1 MTTLAVQEPF
11 APINQN
17 DNSFQLPPGFAIVP
31 IESLRSNPPSID
43 ASMKL
48 GEFVEKHFLPEKK
61 TLSHLT
67 LRGYLGDI
75 RRCILPVLGT
85 VPIGSINHSRIQ
97 AMIDSCPTRK
107 AALSAKCT
115 LSSILGCAVSLDMLD
130 VNPALGRYRFP
141 RQIEPNEPPLGVW
154 LTDFS
159 QIAAVLRLAQEYD
172 DGGEIERACLLGYG
186 FGLRKGEILGV
197 DAQDM
202 DLKNGVLHVRRAFT
216 RWNGKAEVHA
226 LKTVESSRDI
236 PFLGYVLDRCR
247 ELKPE
252 DGAFV
257 NCGGRRS
264 NPSTLAK
271 RFNAFAL
278 QMGLPHITLFTMRH
292 SFATSALRAGIAVKD
307 VQVWLGHTSPTTTM
321 RYMRPNLAT
330 LRNDACLMSA
340 ILERALEGMPL
351 SEPNPSPVPELRL
364 REVMGE
370 DLRSFSPSTATLTG
384 TRRETVILEML
395 RANPKAT
402 QAEVA
407 DAIGVSYDLVRLMF
421 ANLKQRGLLDR
432 EGGNRGGV
440 WIVKAS

>member
-1 MTTLAVQEPF
+1 MTTLAVQESF
-11 APINQN
+11 VSVNQN

-31 IESLRSNPPSID
+31 IESLRGGSLEAS

-48 GEFVEKHFLPEKK
+48 EEFIERFFLPEKK
-61 TLSHLT
+61 TLSYLT

-75 RRCILPVLGT
+75 RRCILPSLGS
-85 VPIGSINHSRIQ
+85 VPLGSVNHSRIQ
-97 AMIDSCPTRK
+97 SMIDACPTRK

-115 LSSILGCAVSLDMLD
+115 LSSILSCAVSLDMLD

-154 LTDFS
+154 LTDFA
-159 QIAAVLRLAQEYD
+159 QIAVVLRLAREYD
-172 DGGEIERACLLGYG
+172 DGGEVERACLLGYG

-197 DAQDM
+197 EACDM
-202 DLKNGVLHVRRAFT
+202 DLDNGILHVRRAFT
-216 RWNGKAEVHA
+216 RWSGRAEVHA

-236 PFLGYVLDRCR
+236 PFLSYVLERCR

-252 DGAFV
+252 EGPFV

-271 RFNAFAL
+271 KFNAFAI

-292 SFATSALRAGIAVKD
+292 SFATSALRAGITVKD
-307 VQVWLGHTSPTTTM
+307 VQVWLGHTSPSTTM
-321 RYMRPNLAT
+321 RYMRPDLAT
-330 LRNDACLMSA
+330 LRNDAFLMSA
-340 ILERALEGMPL
+340 ILDKSLPGGLSPENYPMSVLKDKLIEVTGDDLNALEPSCAAL
-351 SEPNPSPVPELRL
+351 SGPRK
-364 REVMGE
+364 
-370 DLRSFSPSTATLTG
+370 
-384 TRRETVILEML
+384 ETVIMDML

-402 QAEVA
+402 QEEVSS
-407 DAIGVSYDLVRLMF
+407 AIGVSYDLVRLMF
-421 ANLKQRGLLDR
+421 ANLRRRGLIERD
-432 EGGNRGGV
+432 GGNRGGR

>member
-1 MTTLAVQEPF
+1 MTTLAVREPY
-11 APINQN
+11 ASVNQN

-31 IESLRSNPPSID
+31 IESLQGRSLSPS

-48 GEFVEKHFLPEKK
+48 EDFIERHFLSEKES
-61 TLSHLT
+61 LSYLT

-75 RRCILPVLGT
+75 RRCILPVLGS
-85 VPIGSINHSRIQ
+85 VAIGSIDHSKIQ
-97 AMIDSCPTRK
+97 AMIDACPTRK

-115 LSSILGCAVSLDMLD
+115 LSSILGCAVTLDMLD

-141 RQIEPNEPPLGVW
+141 RQIEPEEPPLGVW

-159 QIAAVLRLAQEYD
+159 QIAVVLRLAREYD

-197 DAQDM
+197 EARDM
-202 DLKNGVLHVRRAFT
+202 DLGNGVLHIRRAFT
-216 RWNGKAEVHA
+216 RWSGKAEVHA
-226 LKTVESSRDI
+226 LKTAESSRDI

-252 DGAFV
+252 EGAFV
-257 NCGGRRS
+257 SCNGKRS

-292 SFATSALRAGIAVKD
+292 SFATSALRAGIALKD

-321 RYMRPNLAT
+321 RYMRPDLAT
-330 LRNDACLMSA
+330 LRNDAFLMSA
-340 ILERALEGMPL
+340 ILSKSLEAGSP
-351 SEPNPSPVPELRL
+351 PTPQPRPVPAGELK
-364 REVMGE
+364 EVVGDE
-370 DLRSFSPSTATLTG
+370 LTG
-384 TRRETVILEML
+384 FTPLCDALKGLRKESAILKML
-395 RANPKAT
+395 QANPKAT
-402 QAEVA
+402 QSEVA
-407 DAIGVSYDLVRLMF
+407 DAIGVSYDIARLMF
-421 ANLKQRGLLDR
+421 ANLKQRGLLERD
-432 EGGNRGGV
+432 GGGRGGSWV
-440 WIVKAS
+440 VKAS